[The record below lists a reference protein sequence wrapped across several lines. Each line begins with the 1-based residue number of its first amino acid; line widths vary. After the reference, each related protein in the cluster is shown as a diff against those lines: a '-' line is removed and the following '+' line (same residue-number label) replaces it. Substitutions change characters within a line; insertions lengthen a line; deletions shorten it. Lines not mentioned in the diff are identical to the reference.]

1 MPIDLPFVVYGVR
14 HSAYS
19 YVFLNRLLVAG
30 YRPSCVLSIDRSVR
44 NQAASR
50 SLMAHGGAQ
59 YPLHAEAWERS
70 AGPHCLLELAAQHE
84 IPYLAVADFQCPKLE
99 LYLRQNLPMVI
110 LATEGPI
117 MRGPL
122 LYAARYGILSVHA
135 AQLPTFRGNWA
146 TCFNL
151 YHNLPLVVSGFIMQ
165 PWVDEGVL
173 LGVRKVSVTRGMN
186 LVQVNEAALHAS
198 VDLAGELLQKM
209 ASGTLSPHRQEP
221 WEGQTY
227 RGQCLHGVLQP
238 AMPPA
243 QQQELAERLAAGHY
257 GFYTETA

>member
-1 MPIDLPFVVYGVR
+1 MLIDQKVVVYGVR
-14 HSAYS
+14 HSEYS
-19 YVFLNRLLVAG
+19 YVYLHRLLQAG

-50 SLMAHGGAQ
+50 SLMTHGGAQ

-70 AGPHCLLELAAQHE
+70 AAPHCLLELAAQHE
-84 IPYLAVADFQCPKLE
+84 IPYLAVADFQCPKLG
-99 LYLRQNLPMVI
+99 LYLRQDVPEVI
-110 LATEGPI
+110 LATDGAV

-135 AQLPTFRGNWA
+135 AQLPTFRGNCA
-146 TCFNL
+146 TYFNL

-173 LGVRKVSVTRGMN
+173 LGVRRVPVTRGMN
-186 LVQVNEAALHAS
+186 LVQVNEIALHTS

-209 ASGTLSPHRQEP
+209 TLGTLSQRRQEP
-221 WEGQTY
+221 WEGETY
-227 RGQCLHGVLQP
+227 RGQRLHGVLQP
-238 AMPPA
+238 AMRPA

-257 GFYTETA
+257 GFYTELA